1 MTIQKLLLSL
11 RARYKVALLTLLLTV
26 AAAVIVNLILPK
38 QYTAGAAVVVD
49 IKSPDQMG
57 GLMLQGVVAPGYM
70 ATQMD
75 IINSTRVAKAVV
87 TLLGMEGDTVI
98 REQWQDAT
106 QGQGQMVDWLAALL
120 QRSLDVKPSRESNVI
135 SINYTDPDPERA
147 AAVANAFAQA
157 YINVNLDLRVGPAR
171 QYAAF
176 FEEQTKTA
184 RENLEKAQ
192 LALTTYQQKSGLTA
206 SDEALDFEIAKLNE
220 ASSQLTVVQGQTTDS
235 QSKRQNGK
243 SDTVAEVMQSPLLN
257 GLKADIARL
266 DAKLTET
273 NINLGKNHP
282 QVQRT
287 EAELAAL
294 KTQLD
299 AETRKITSSIE
310 TTYQVGKQREQQL
323 QGALGAQ
330 KSRVLALNKQR
341 DQLNVMRRDLESA
354 QRVFEAVSQRASQ
367 TNIESQTKQTNIAVL
382 NAATVPTSPSKPRV
396 LLNILAA
403 IFLGTLLG
411 IGLALL
417 LELTNRRVR
426 SANDLLEALG
436 LPVLGSVGSAAGL
449 RRSVTKHLLNNTTTT
464 GAHA

>member
-1 MTIQKLLLSL
+1 MTIQKLLQSL

-26 AAAVIVNLILPK
+26 AAATIVSLILPK

-75 IINSTRVAKAVV
+75 IINSHRVAKAVV
-87 TLLGMEGDTVI
+87 TLLQMEDSATL
-98 REQWQDAT
+98 REQWQTAT
-106 QGQGQMVDWLAALL
+106 QGKVQMIDWLAALL
-120 QRSLDVKPSRESNVI
+120 QRNLDVKPARESNVI
-135 SINYTDPDPERA
+135 RIDYTDPDPERA

-206 SDEALDFEIAKLNE
+206 SDEGLDFEIAKLNE

-235 QSKRQNGK
+235 QSKRQGK

-257 GLKADIARL
+257 GLKADIARIE
-266 DAKLTET
+266 AKLNET

-282 QVQRT
+282 QTQRT
-287 EAELAAL
+287 EAELGAL
-294 KTQLD
+294 KAQLS
-299 AETRKITSSIE
+299 AETQKITNSIE
-310 TTYQVGKQREQQL
+310 TTYQVGRQREQQL
-323 QGALGAQ
+323 QGAVSAQ

-341 DQLNVMRRDLESA
+341 DQLNVMRGDLQSA

-382 NAATVPTSPSKPRV
+382 TAATAPGGPSKPRV
-396 LLNILAA
+396 LLNILAS
-403 IFLGTLLG
+403 IFLGTVLG

-417 LELTNRRVR
+417 LELSNRRVR
-426 SANDLLEALG
+426 SAQDLMEALG
-436 LPVLGSVGSAAGL
+436 LPVLGSVSSASGL
-449 RRSVTKHLLNNTTTT
+449 RRPVAKHLLNNTTTT